1 MGGAVRARA
10 VSSAA
15 LLAAAS
21 GLAIGA
27 TFSPYGG
34 PVLPFV
40 AFAPLAV
47 SLRRQLRDGD
57 RRARFDPA
65 APFGPGF
72 VAAVLAHGIGL
83 YWMVPALSWRT
94 ALAVPVYILVLVLIG
109 IVAGIACAA
118 AVSLHRRLRWPLPV
132 ALAACWTGFEWTA
145 AHVPG
150 ISYAWLNSGGS
161 LAWYPAA
168 AAGAELL
175 GARFLT
181 FWTVA
186 CGAAAG
192 LAGYRAVRTRAGPRP
207 WRSRRVLAIAGVVVL
222 PLVAGE
228 LRQRSLDGGEA
239 LARVAAVQAGHG
251 VAGEMDAGL
260 SGWIDPVGRIP
271 ERASLDLVAFPERF
285 LAAPLRHVGGGV
297 RPRTGAGDAAAPGT
311 AANDSVGNRLTEAGR
326 AVRDFAGAVGI
337 AVLIGAM
344 DGELAGADASDT
356 LWYNAALLHAPQQ
369 GLSRSY
375 RKSRLVPGLEGAGRW
390 HVDMLGGANQGY
402 APGHDPLPLPLG
414 DRSVGVMVCYD
425 SAYGETARALV
436 QGGASWLAV
445 LSNDDW
451 LDPDLPF
458 RATWA
463 YWQHATHGRLRAIEN
478 RIGLI
483 QVAATGYTFAVSPGG
498 EGAPFALPP
507 GEQGIAVLTARGR
520 TATTL
525 YTRIGDILGLSCFL
539 VLGWGTVLSRR
550 ASRRSG

>member
-1 MGGAVRARA
+1 MISRRG
-10 VSSAA
+10 A

-21 GLAIGA
+21 GLAVGA

-34 PVLPFV
+34 PVLPFL

-47 SLRRQLRDGD
+47 SLHRQMRDGEQG
-57 RRARFDPA
+57 RTRFEPT
-65 APFGPGF
+65 APFAPGF

-94 ALAVPVYILVLVLIG
+94 ALAIPVYILVLVLIG
-109 IVAGIACAA
+109 IVAGIACTA

-150 ISYAWLNSGGS
+150 VSYAWLNSGGS

-181 FWTVA
+181 FWTVV

-192 LAGYRAVRTRAGPRP
+192 LAGHRAIRTRAGLRP
-207 WRSRRVLAIAGVVVL
+207 WMSRRVLPIACVVAL
-222 PLVAGE
+222 PLAAGG

-239 LARVAAVQAGHG
+239 VARVAAVQAGHG
-251 VAGEMDAGL
+251 VAGEADAGL
-260 SGWIDPVGRIP
+260 SRWLEPLGRIP

-285 LAAPLRHVGGGV
+285 LAAPLSLVGGGAGS
-297 RPRTGAGDAAAPGT
+297 RSDAGDVARHET
-311 AANDSVGNRLTEAGR
+311 AADDSVGNRLSEAGR
-326 AVRDFAGAVGI
+326 AVRDFAGAVGT
-337 AVLIGAM
+337 AVLIGAL
-344 DGELAGADASDT
+344 DGETAGANEPDT
-356 LWYNAALLHAPQQ
+356 LWYNAALLHAPGH
-369 GLSRSY
+369 GLSRAY
-375 RKSRLVPGLEGAGRW
+375 RKSRLVPGLEGAGQW
-390 HVDMLGGANQGY
+390 HADMLGGANQGY
-402 APGHDPLPLPLG
+402 APGRNPRPLPLG

-425 SAYGETARALV
+425 SAYGATARALV

-451 LDPDLPF
+451 LDPELPF

-483 QVAATGYTFAVSPGG
+483 QVAATGYTFAVSPRG
-498 EGAPFALPP
+498 EGTPFALSP

-539 VLGWGTVLSRR
+539 VLGWGAVLSRR
-550 ASRRSG
+550 ASRWPG